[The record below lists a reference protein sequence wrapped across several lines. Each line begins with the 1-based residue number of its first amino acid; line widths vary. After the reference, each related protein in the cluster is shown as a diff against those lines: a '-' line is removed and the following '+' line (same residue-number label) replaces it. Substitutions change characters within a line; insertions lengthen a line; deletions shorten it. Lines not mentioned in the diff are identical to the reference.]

1 MRTFRSKIDKSYHV
15 IIWVLLALVI
25 YLFWA
30 KVMIWAFVTL
40 VISVFALE
48 SFFKT
53 EYTILSE
60 GVLYIRSGFFPKF
73 KVDISS
79 IELVKYVEDFTPAY
93 ALSVKRFM
101 IKTPTQT
108 YYVSPENRKEFIK
121 CLSRYNK
128 EMKVII

>member
-1 MRTFRSKIDKSYHV
+1 MRTFRSKVDKQYHL
-15 IIWVLLALVI
+15 IIWILLALVI

-30 KVMIWAFVTL
+30 KVMFWAIVTMVL
-40 VISVFALE
+40 TVLALE

-53 EYTILSE
+53 EYSIVSE
-60 GVLYIRSGFFPKF
+60 GILYIRCGFFPKF

-93 ALSVKRFM
+93 ALSVERFM

-128 EMKVII
+128 EMEIIL